1 MGSKIKTLLIWIILV
16 GFFLWLFMVID
27 GAGDADRPVV
37 AFDTFRTWV
46 KEGHVNDI
54 RVIGDRILIS
64 LFDGGVY
71 ETMGPLDSDMLRL
84 LGENAVF
91 IQYGEP
97 SKWGWWKS
105 TFLPIAIPVLIIL
118 IAFIWILKRQG
129 AGSGTASI
137 MSLRKSTA
145 QKVTEKS
152 VTFADVGGCAE
163 AKDLL
168 GDVVGFLKDS
178 KPWIAAGARLPRGV
192 LLEGPTGCGKTLLA
206 RAVAGETDAAFYQL
220 AASEFVEMFVGVGAA
235 RVRDLFDIAKKSL
248 PAVIFIDEIDAVGRR
263 RGSGVGSAHDER
275 EQTLNQLLVCLDGF
289 KNVDRLVV
297 IAATNRPDILDKALL
312 RPGRFDRRVR
322 VPHLSREDRL
332 EILMIH
338 TRKKP
343 LADDV
348 DFERLAD
355 LTDGLN
361 GADIEN
367 LANEAAVAAV
377 RRARSD
383 GGKPPKATLADFETI
398 LAPSADGRSLFS
410 ALDALLVESATQLAE
425 PVGKILAR
433 LDLGPEGA
441 LEGEILWA
449 DAGYIKLRETETGRA
464 LILPKEKVIRIEAVA
479 GAATIRREDVAPDPW
494 TRSPGMA

>member
-1 MGSKIKTLLIWIILV
+1 MNAVRII
-16 GFFLWLFMVID
+16 D
-27 GAGDADRPVV
+27 
-37 AFDTFRTWV
+37 
-46 KEGHVNDI
+46 
-54 RVIGDRILIS
+54 DRIIIFLYS
-64 LFDGGVY
+64 GEVY
-71 ETMGPLDSDMLRL
+71 ETRGVLGAETIRL
-84 LGENAVF
+84 LDENVVRV
-91 IQYGEP
+91 QYGKP
-97 SKWGWWKS
+97 SRWGWWTSKV
-105 TFLPIAIPVLIIL
+105 LPIAIPVLIIL

-145 QKVTEKS
+145 RKVEDKT
-152 VTFADVGGCAE
+152 VTFADVGGCVE

-168 GDVVGFLKDS
+168 GDVVVFLQDP

-235 RVRDLFDIAKKSL
+235 RVRDLFDTAKKNL

-263 RGSGVGSAHDER
+263 RGSGVGAAHDER

-289 KNVDRLVV
+289 RNSDRLVV

-322 VPHLSREDRL
+322 VPHFSREDRL
-332 EILMIH
+332 EILKIH

-343 LADDV
+343 LAADV
-348 DFERLAD
+348 EFERLAD

-377 RRARSD
+377 RRARADS
-383 GGKPPKATLADFETI
+383 GKTPKSSMADFEAV
-398 LAPSADGRSLFS
+398 LAPATAERSLFS

-425 PVGKILAR
+425 PVGKVLAKF
-433 LDLGPEGA
+433 DLGPDGTM
-441 LEGEILWA
+441 EGEVLWA
-449 DAGYIKLRETETGRA
+449 DAGYIKLKEKDSGRPV
-464 LILPKEKVIRIEAVA
+464 ILPKEKVLRIEAA
-479 GAATIRREDVAPDPW
+479 GATSVRREDVAPDPW
-494 TRSPGMA
+494 TKSPGMA